1 MKSARWLLPIERH
14 VRVSLRSEKWDHPTT
29 NLARVNLALVARLTT
44 LQVGVEDAAAVIDVL
59 YKSSMRRSAIIL
71 SSAELKAAAL

>member
-1 MKSARWLLPIERH
+1 MKSARWLLLIERH

-29 NLARVNLALVARLTT
+29 NWRVNLALVARLTT

-59 YKSSMRRSAIIL
+59 
-71 SSAELKAAAL
+71 

>member
-1 MKSARWLLPIERH
+1 MFGSHYGARSGIVQPA
-14 VRVSLRSEKWDHPTT
+14 

-59 YKSSMRRSAIIL
+59 CQQHALVGYNSFP
-71 SSAELKAAAL
+71 AELKAAAL

>member
-1 MKSARWLLPIERH
+1 MGSSNH
-14 VRVSLRSEKWDHPTT
+14 Q
-29 NLARVNLALVARLTT
+29 LARVNLALVARLTT

-59 YKSSMRRSAIIL
+59 YKSSMRRSAIVL